1 MKHFS
6 LFKALLP
13 MVLALCF
20 DPSLGACTNLIV
32 TKGASADGSVICTY
46 NCDTFGYSGW
56 LTHSP
61 AGQHKPGEKIAIR
74 SFWHPSEIK
83 GYVDQVEYT
92 YNVIGYINEKQLCI
106 VETTFGGRHE
116 LVNPEGI
123 LGYDNVIQLALQ
135 RCSTARDAIRVMGQ
149 LMDEYGYCD
158 EGETFTVCDKE
169 EAWIMELI
177 GKGQGRKGAVWV
189 AMKIPDGQ
197 ICAHANISR
206 IRQFPQVSKAK
217 KNRLYQEID
226 GECMY
231 SSDVISFAREMG
243 YFNGKDED
251 FSFRDAYCPIS
262 FLGVR
267 QCDARVWSF
276 FRHHTDPAE
285 MDKYLPYLEGK
296 FDQIDHLPL
305 WITPEKKVSVR
316 DIISDMRDHY
326 EGTPLDMTKDIDAGP
341 WGMPIRPRA
350 KTFESGGQKYFRERP
365 IASPQAGFTLVSQL
379 RSWLPDEIGGLMW
392 FGCDDADMVAYVPVY
407 CCEREIPTAF
417 REENN
422 LNGTFNEK
430 GAYWMCNFV
439 SNMIY
444 PRYSALIGSLREKQE
459 MFEGLLF
466 ASQEELEKT
475 AAKMTATD
483 RPVFLSSVT
492 ATYVEQMMSLWN
504 DLAKEIIVKYN
515 DQPGGYDQRFFDAI
529 ARDTGDRYKIPE

>member
-13 MVLALCF
+13 LVLALCF

-217 KNRLYQEID
+217 KNSLYQEIE

-379 RSWLPDEIGGLMW
+379 RSWLPDEIGGVMW

-407 CCEREIPTAF
+407 CCERDIPTAF

-459 MFEGLLF
+459 VFEDLLF

-483 RPVFLSSVT
+483 RPAFLSSVT

-515 DQPGGYDQRFFDAI
+515 DQPGGYDQRFYDAI

>member
-217 KNRLYQEID
+217 KNSLYQEIE

-285 MDKYLPYLEGK
+285 MDKYLPYLDGK

-379 RSWLPDEIGGLMW
+379 RSWLPDEIGGVMW

-407 CCEREIPTAF
+407 CCERDIPTAF

-422 LNGTFNEK
+422 LNGIFNEK

-459 MFEGLLF
+459 VFEDLLF

-483 RPVFLSSVT
+483 RPAFLSSVT

-515 DQPGGYDQRFFDAI
+515 DQPGGYDQRFYDAI

>member
-1 MKHFS
+1 
-6 LFKALLP
+6 

-83 GYVDQVEYT
+83 GYVNQVEYT

-217 KNRLYQEID
+217 KNSLYQEID

-379 RSWLPDEIGGLMW
+379 RSWLPDEIGGVMW
-392 FGCDDADMVAYVPVY
+392 FGCDDADMIAYVPVY
-407 CCEREIPTAF
+407 CCERDIPTAF

-483 RPVFLSSVT
+483 RPAFLSSVT

-515 DQPGGYDQRFFDAI
+515 DQPGGYDQRFYDAI

>member
-217 KNRLYQEID
+217 KNSLYQEID

-285 MDKYLPYLEGK
+285 MDKYLPYLDGK

-379 RSWLPDEIGGLMW
+379 RSWLPDEIGGVMW

-407 CCEREIPTAF
+407 CCERDIPTAF

-459 MFEGLLF
+459 VFEDLLF

-483 RPVFLSSVT
+483 RPAFLSSVT
-492 ATYVEQMMSLWN
+492 TTYVEQMMSLWN

-515 DQPGGYDQRFFDAI
+515 DQPGGYDQRFYDAI

>member
-13 MVLALCF
+13 LVLALCF

-379 RSWLPDEIGGLMW
+379 RSWLPDEIGGVMW
-392 FGCDDADMVAYVPVY
+392 FGCDDADMVAYVPVD

-422 LNGTFNEK
+422 LNGTFNEQ
-430 GAYWMCNFV
+430 GAYWMCNMV
-439 SNMIY
+439 SNFIY
-444 PRYSALIGSLREKQE
+444 PRYGAMIGDLRAAQ
-459 MFEGLLF
+459 
-466 ASQEELEKT
+466 SELEDFYASEQDEVAERVKGLNPLDRISFLTSKT
-475 AAKMTATD
+475 ASYTEKMMTRWD
-483 RPVFLSSVT
+483 R
-492 ATYVEQMMSLWN
+492 LW
-504 DLAKEIIVKYN
+504 KELVVKYN
-515 DQPGGYDQRFFDAI
+515 DQPGGYDQRFYDAI

>member
-13 MVLALCF
+13 LVLAVCF

-56 LTHSP
+56 LTHSL

-217 KNRLYQEID
+217 KNSLYQEIK

-285 MDKYLPYLEGK
+285 MDKYLPYLDGK

-379 RSWLPDEIGGLMW
+379 RSWLPDEIGGVMW

-407 CCEREIPTAF
+407 CCERDIPTAF

-459 MFEGLLF
+459 VFEDLLF

-483 RPVFLSSVT
+483 RPAFLSSVT

-515 DQPGGYDQRFFDAI
+515 DQPGGYDQRFYDAV

>member
-217 KNRLYQEID
+217 KNSLYQEID

-285 MDKYLPYLEGK
+285 MDKYLPYLDGK

-305 WITPEKKVSVR
+305 WIKPDSKLSVR
-316 DIISDMRDHY
+316 DVIADMRDHY
-326 EGTPLDMTKDIDAGP
+326 EGTPLDMTKDLGAGP

-379 RSWLPDEIGGLMW
+379 RSWLPDEIGGVMW

-407 CCEREIPTAF
+407 CCDREIPTAF

-459 MFEGLLF
+459 VFEDLLF

-483 RPVFLSSVT
+483 RPAFLSSVT
-492 ATYVEQMMSLWN
+492 TTYVEQMMSLWS

-515 DQPGGYDQRFFDAI
+515 DQPGGYDQRFYDAI

>member
-1 MKHFS
+1 
-6 LFKALLP
+6 

-217 KNRLYQEID
+217 KNRLYQEIE

-379 RSWLPDEIGGLMW
+379 RSWLPDEIGGVMW

-407 CCEREIPTAF
+407 CCERDIPTAF

-459 MFEGLLF
+459 VFEDLLF

-483 RPVFLSSVT
+483 RPAFLSSVT
-492 ATYVEQMMSLWN
+492 TTYVEQMMSLWN

-515 DQPGGYDQRFFDAI
+515 DQPGGYDQRFYDAI

>member
-13 MVLALCF
+13 LVLALCF

-217 KNRLYQEID
+217 KNSLYQEIE

-285 MDKYLPYLEGK
+285 MDKYLPYLDGK

-350 KTFESGGQKYFRERP
+350 KTFESDGQKYFRERP

-379 RSWLPDEIGGLMW
+379 RSWLPDEIGGVMW

-407 CCEREIPTAF
+407 CCERDIPTAF

-459 MFEGLLF
+459 VFEDLLF

-483 RPVFLSSVT
+483 RPAFLSSVT

-515 DQPGGYDQRFFDAI
+515 DQPGGYDQRFYDVI

>member
-217 KNRLYQEID
+217 KNSLYQEIE

-379 RSWLPDEIGGLMW
+379 RSWLPDEIGGVMW

-407 CCEREIPTAF
+407 CCERDIPTAF

-459 MFEGLLF
+459 VFEDLLF

-483 RPVFLSSVT
+483 RPAFLSSVT
-492 ATYVEQMMSLWN
+492 TTYVEQMMSLWN

-515 DQPGGYDQRFFDAI
+515 DQPGGYDQRFYDAI

>member
-217 KNRLYQEID
+217 KNSLYQEIE

-243 YFNGKDED
+243 YYNGKDED

-379 RSWLPDEIGGLMW
+379 RSWLPDEIGGVMW

-407 CCEREIPTAF
+407 CCERDIPTAF

-459 MFEGLLF
+459 VFEDLLF

-483 RPVFLSSVT
+483 RPAFLSSVT

-515 DQPGGYDQRFFDAI
+515 DQPGGYDQRFYDAI